1 MPSPMG
7 AKYGAGTGAE
17 PLAARQILRSIETGP
32 GAAITPFPGSIIR
45 RGVVMR
51 TAFWLAGAAALVL
64 ANPAFAGDTIK
75 IGFVSTFSGPT
86 AVIGNDMRN
95 SFELALDHLGRKM
108 DGKPVEVIYEDDGQ
122 KPDVGKQKTEKL
134 VQSDKVDFIVGYIWS
149 NVLLASLKTAVD
161 SQTFLISANAGPS
174 QLAGEL
180 CSPYVFSTSWQ
191 NDQTPQAMGLYMNQ
205 KGVKSVFLI
214 GPNYAAGK
222 DMLAGLKNTFKGE
235 IKGEEYTVWPSQL
248 DFSAELSK
256 ARASGAESIF
266 VFYPGA
272 AGVQF
277 LNQYTQAGLKSTMP
291 LYTAFTV
298 DELSLP
304 LQKENALGV
313 PRRAA
318 VGERPAQRAEQAL
331 RCRLPQEVPQSAS
344 DLLRRPDLRRRPAHQ
359 QRRRRGEGR
368 HQQEG
373 RDEGRDGE
381 GQLQVAARCVQV
393 RQQPHPGA
401 ELLSPGRGQGR
412 RWPARAEDGRHHRR
426 ERPGSL
432 PSEVRD
438 EVSWLGELSPLP
450 LPVVTGRG
458 AG

>member
-1 MPSPMG
+1 
-7 AKYGAGTGAE
+7 
-17 PLAARQILRSIETGP
+17 
-32 GAAITPFPGSIIR
+32 
-45 RGVVMR
+45 MR
-51 TAFWLAGAAALVL
+51 TAYWLAGAAALAL
-64 ANPAFAGDTIK
+64 ANPAIAADSIK

-95 SFELALDHLGRKM
+95 AFELALDHMGRKM
-108 DGKPVEVIYEDDGQ
+108 GGLPVEVIYEDDGQ

-134 VQSDKVDFIVGYIWS
+134 IQSDKVDFIAGYIWS

-161 SQTFLISANAGPS
+161 SKTFLISANAGPS

-191 NDQTPQAMGLYMNQ
+191 NDQTPQAMGVHMNQ

-222 DMLAGLKNTFKGE
+222 DMLAGVKSTFKGE

-277 LNQYTQAGLKSTMP
+277 LNQYTQAGLKAQMP
-291 LYTAFTV
+291 LYTAFTI

-304 LQKENALGV
+304 LQKDNAIGV
-313 PRRAA
+313 PGAQEWVNDLPNEQNKKFVEDYRKKYTGLRPTYYGAQAYDAA
-318 VGERPAQRAEQAL
+318 QLINSAVVAVKGDTSKKDEMKAEMEKANFKSL
-331 RCRLPQEVPQSAS
+331 RGPFKFGKNHIPIQNFYLQDVVKDA
-344 DLLRRPDLRRRPAHQ
+344 D
-359 QRRRRGEGR
+359 
-368 HQQEG
+368 
-373 RDEGRDGE
+373 
-381 GQLQVAARCVQV
+381 GQL
-393 RQQPHPGA
+393 
-401 ELLSPGRGQGR
+401 
-412 RWPARAEDGRHHRR
+412 
-426 ERPGSL
+426 SL
-432 PSEVRD
+432 KTIATIVKDDQDRFADKCPMK
-438 EVSWLGELSPLP
+438 
-450 LPVVTGRG
+450 
-458 AG
+458 

>member
-1 MPSPMG
+1 M
-7 AKYGAGTGAE
+7 K
-17 PLAARQILRSIETGP
+17 
-32 GAAITPFPGSIIR
+32 
-45 RGVVMR
+45 
-51 TAFWLAGAAALVL
+51 TAYLLAGAAALAL
-64 ANPAFAGDTIK
+64 SSPALAGDTIK

-108 DGKPVEVIYEDDGQ
+108 GGKPVEVIYEDDGQ
-122 KPDVGKQKTEKL
+122 KPDVGKQKTEKV
-134 VQSDKVDFIVGYIWS
+134 VQSDKVDFIAGYIWS

-222 DMLAGLKNTFKGE
+222 DMLAGVKSTFKGQVV
-235 IKGEEYTVWPSQL
+235 GEEYTVWPTQL
-248 DFSAELSK
+248 DFSAELTK
-256 ARASGAESIF
+256 ARNSGAESIF

-277 LNQYTQAGLKSTMP
+277 LNQYAQAGIKDKMP

-304 LQKENALGV
+304 LQKDNAIGV
-313 PRRAA
+313 PGAQEWVNDLPNEQNKKFVEDYHKKYPGLRPTYYGAQAYDAA
-318 VGERPAQRAEQAL
+318 QLINSAVVAVKGDTSKKDAMKAEMEKANFKSL
-331 RCRLPQEVPQSAS
+331 RGGFKYGNNHIPIQNFYLQDVVKGA
-344 DLLRRPDLRRRPAHQ
+344 D
-359 QRRRRGEGR
+359 
-368 HQQEG
+368 
-373 RDEGRDGE
+373 
-381 GQLQVAARCVQV
+381 GQLSLKTVATIVKDDQDRFHDKC
-393 RQQPHPGA
+393 PMK
-401 ELLSPGRGQGR
+401 
-412 RWPARAEDGRHHRR
+412 
-426 ERPGSL
+426 
-432 PSEVRD
+432 
-438 EVSWLGELSPLP
+438 
-450 LPVVTGRG
+450 
-458 AG
+458 